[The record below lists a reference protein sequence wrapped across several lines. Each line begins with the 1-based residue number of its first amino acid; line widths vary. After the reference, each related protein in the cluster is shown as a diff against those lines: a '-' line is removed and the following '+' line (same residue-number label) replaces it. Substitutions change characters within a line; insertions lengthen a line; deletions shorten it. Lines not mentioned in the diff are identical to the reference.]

1 MSVTDTEQPQ
11 KSFKPI
17 LLGIALSAGLGA
29 AGFYAV
35 YSGMILGSDAVEHTK
50 SNSDETMESLDPIHF
65 VAIEPLMVSI
75 SSGNGV
81 QNLRFEGH
89 LEVNPSYSAD
99 IETLMP
105 RIMDVLNSYLR
116 AVEIADLR
124 DPNTLLVLR
133 AQMLRRIQVVTGD
146 GRVRDLLVT
155 KFLVS

>member
-1 MSVTDTEQPQ
+1 MSEEQTEEPK
-11 KSFKPI
+11 KSFMPI
-17 LLGIALSAGLGA
+17 ILGVALCAALGS
-29 AGFYAV
+29 AGFYGV
-35 YSGMILGSDAVEHTK
+35 YSGMILGPDVDEHAE
-50 SNSDETMESLDPIHF
+50 SISDEAVESLDPMQF
-65 VAIEPLMVSI
+65 VAIDPLMVSI
-75 SSGNGV
+75 SAGNGV

-89 LEVNPSYSAD
+89 LEVNPTYSTD
-99 IETLMP
+99 IENLMP

-133 AQMLRRIQVVTGD
+133 AQMLRRIQIVTGD